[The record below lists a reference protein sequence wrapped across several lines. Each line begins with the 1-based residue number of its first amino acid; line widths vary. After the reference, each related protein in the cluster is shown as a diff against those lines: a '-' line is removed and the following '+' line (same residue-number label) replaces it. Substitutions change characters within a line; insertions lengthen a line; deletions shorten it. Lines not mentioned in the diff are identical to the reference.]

1 MQLFVKYYDG
11 RTITLNDIYDHHTI
25 SELKDKIY
33 EKVNGFQPDSLRI
46 IISGRGV
53 KEGDTVGQLNI
64 IKGTTIVVV
73 PKIESQK
80 QTPYPQEVFG
90 ETLNDL
96 ILDITNS
103 DPGDKSVVVIPG
115 SKVGS
120 HRNIVENLVKPS
132 SKYTRSHDIFRQQLP
147 IPLLLESYNNGV
159 NTHIFL
165 IDHDFD
171 MKNYDETIDVRG
183 VFKSI
188 ELGGEG
194 GPTGPED
201 ELQESTIINYG
212 NMLLCLSYLKDIFQE
227 IDLNENERFLEDKG
241 LLVNVYILPYTIT
254 ESELQSLSDNFD
266 SAVLQHY
273 IYLKNIPHQALKD
286 ENILTNSKN
295 TQALKDW
302 HAEEIGGGG
311 KYPKHYTAGLSR
323 KDKKK
328 QQKNLKKSSNDYD
341 KGKYTERPKL
351 KSFKSKKSNWT
362 SKFAKKYGEDVKTY
376 KEISKATGI
385 PVPALKAVVKKGM
398 GAYYSSGSRPNQT
411 AESWGKARM
420 YSYIMG
426 GPTRKVDN
434 HITEK
439 YKVKFS

>member
-1 MQLFVKYYDG
+1 MQIFVKYYDG
-11 RTITLNDIYDHHTI
+11 RTITLNDIYEHHTI
-25 SELKDKIY
+25 LDLKEKIY

-46 IISGRGV
+46 IISGKDV
-53 KEGDTVGQLNI
+53 KEGNTIGQLNI
-64 IKGTTIVVV
+64 KKDTTLTVV
-73 PKIESQK
+73 PKIASQK
-80 QTPYPQEVFG
+80 NTPYPQEVFG

-96 ILDITNS
+96 IMNLTNS
-103 DPGDKSVVVIPG
+103 DTDDKSIVVIPG
-115 SKVGS
+115 SKIGVR
-120 HRNIVENLVKPS
+120 RNIVERLVNPQ
-132 SKYTRSHDIFRQQLP
+132 SKYTTSHDIFRQQLP
-147 IPLLLESYNNGV
+147 IPLLLDSYKNGQ

-183 VFKSI
+183 VFKNI
-188 ELGGEG
+188 DR
-194 GPTGPED
+194 GP
-201 ELQESTIINYG
+201 ESTIINYG

-227 IDLNENERFLEDKG
+227 INLNGTQFLEDKG

-295 TQALKDW
+295 SQALKDW